1 MVDLVNSRSSK
12 VEGVLETAAG
22 VEHWSWAGAAQSHQ
36 LFTVISVLLLT
47 LMIGVGFTKSGSTK
61 KEDYDVEHLQIC
73 SLQNAGMRLMESF
86 YIA

>member
-1 MVDLVNSRSSK
+1 MVDLINSRSSK
-12 VEGVLETAAG
+12 VKGVLEITAG

-61 KEDYDVEHLQIC
+61 KEDCNVEHLQN
-73 SLQNAGMRLMESF
+73 LFTAE
-86 YIA
+86 

>member
-1 MVDLVNSRSSK
+1 MVDLINSRSSK
-12 VEGVLETAAG
+12 VEGVLEITAG
-22 VEHWSWAGAAQSHQ
+22 VENGSWAGATESYQ

-47 LMIGVGFTKSGSTK
+47 LMIGIGFTKGSSIE

-73 SLQNAGMRLMESF
+73 SLQNERMGLMESF